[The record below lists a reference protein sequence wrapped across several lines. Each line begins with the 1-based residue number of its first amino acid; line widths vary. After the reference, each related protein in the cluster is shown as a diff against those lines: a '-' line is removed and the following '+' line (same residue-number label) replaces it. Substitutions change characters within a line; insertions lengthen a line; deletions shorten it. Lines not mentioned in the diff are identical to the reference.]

1 MKRKSPG
8 TISRRGNSYC
18 VRFMQDG
25 QRFTFSIKTDD
36 RREAERFALQKF
48 QTLPK
53 LLERRAAGIDER
65 LRMSALLNLFA
76 KEVIPNLNAAST
88 RANYASA
95 IKPMRRYFVT
105 VKRNPFV
112 AAVHTRDIEEYQTW
126 PNNSIARPCAAWPQ
140 AAPYQIRRRSST
152 LRPFHFRLHV
162 SLRLKLTAALG
173 VALVILLV
181 GGASLYALLES
192 AKAADAVRRSEAVR
206 VQLDRA
212 MATIVDAETGQ
223 RGYILTQDTSY
234 LRPYNSARTDLD
246 HELAI
251 TRELSTNIPVRQARI
266 DSLSQIADA
275 KLVEMN
281 ETIVLAQT
289 GKHDS
294 ALKIVISGHGARLT
308 DSARKLISELKDTQ
322 AALLDTRTNIY
333 DSRKRAVILIVV
345 LGSLLAASLSVVTML
360 WLRSGVKDLEDAKD
374 TIEEQSAKLSEE
386 LENSQLLTEKLAAT
400 NDGLHRA
407 NTAVEGA
414 LVRVE
419 QLLQSTEEGIYGM
432 DQAGNCTSVNNAGA
446 RMMGYERGALLG
458 KDMHAT
464 LHHSRPD
471 GSSYPASECPINI
484 ATRTGV
490 PARVSDDVFWTAAG
504 RPIPVEF
511 TASPIQAGGRT
522 VGAVIAFSDI
532 TARKRA
538 DRERDRLIAALG
550 RSNQELDQFAY
561 VASHDLK
568 APLRGIAN
576 LSQWIEE
583 DLGESMPPDVVE
595 KMTLVRGRVQRLE
608 ALIDGILQYSRAGRV
623 RSQIETVDVGVLLRD
638 IVELLAPPEETKIE
652 IETSMPVITTER
664 TPLQQVFM
672 NLINNAIKYNRRP
685 GATIRVSSQDRGDKY
700 AFSVADNGPGI
711 EPQYHERIFGIFQTL
726 ESRDRVE
733 GTGIGLSVVKKTVEL
748 HGGSITLD
756 SALGKGATFTFEWPK
771 AAEENAAA

>member
-1 MKRKSPG
+1 M
-8 TISRRGNSYC
+8 
-18 VRFMQDG
+18 
-25 QRFTFSIKTDD
+25 
-36 RREAERFALQKF
+36 
-48 QTLPK
+48 
-53 LLERRAAGIDER
+53 
-65 LRMSALLNLFA
+65 
-76 KEVIPNLNAAST
+76 
-88 RANYASA
+88 
-95 IKPMRRYFVT
+95 
-105 VKRNPFV
+105 
-112 AAVHTRDIEEYQTW
+112 
-126 PNNSIARPCAAWPQ
+126 
-140 AAPYQIRRRSST
+140 
-152 LRPFHFRLHV
+152 

-173 VALVILLV
+173 VALVIVLV

-192 AKAADAVRRSEAVR
+192 GKAADAVQHSESVR
-206 VQLDRA
+206 VQLDRV

-234 LRPYNSARTDLD
+234 LAPYNSARTDLD
-246 HELAI
+246 HELAAV
-251 TRELSTNIPVRQARI
+251 RELSVNNALRRARI
-266 DSLSQIADA
+266 DSLSLVADA

-281 ETIVLAQT
+281 ETIVLAQA

-294 ALKIVISGHGARLT
+294 ALKVVIAGRGARLT
-308 DSARKLISELKDTQ
+308 DRARQLIAEMKDTQ
-322 AALLDTRTNIY
+322 TGLLESRTNIY
-333 DSRKRAVILIVV
+333 DSRKRAVILIIVI
-345 LGSLLAASLSVVTML
+345 GSLLAAALSVVTML

-386 LENSQLLTEKLAAT
+386 LDKSTLLTEQLGAT

-414 LVRVE
+414 LTRVE

-432 DQAGNCTSVNNAGA
+432 DEAGKCTFINRAGA
-446 RMMGYERGALLG
+446 RMMGYNRGDLLG

-471 GSSYPASECPINI
+471 GSSYPGNECPIHI
-484 ATRTGV
+484 ATETGV
-490 PARVSDDVFWTAAG
+490 PARVSDDVFWTADG
-504 RPIPVEF
+504 RSIPVEF

-532 TARKRA
+532 TARRRA
-538 DRERDRLIAALG
+538 DRERDRLISALA
-550 RSNQELDQFAY
+550 RSNTELDQFAY

-583 DLGESMPPDVVE
+583 DLGDSVQPDVVE

-638 IVELLAPPEETKIE
+638 IVELLAPPAEMKIE
-652 IETSMPVITTER
+652 IVPPMPVITTER
-664 TPLQQVFM
+664 SPLQQVFM
-672 NLINNAIKYNRRP
+672 NLISNAIKYNKRP
-685 GATIRVSSQDRGDKY
+685 GASIRISAVDRGDKY
-700 AFSVADNGPGI
+700 AFSVSDNGPGI

-748 HGGSITLD
+748 HGGSISLD
-756 SALGKGATFTFEWPK
+756 SALGKGATFTFDWPK
-771 AAEENAAA
+771 TAEENEAE